1 VVFVIVALVARELE
15 HLLSSSA
22 MDSCLCCWRKD
33 LWPVRAGI
41 MRISSS
47 SSSSHAAFLSKRNA
61 SISMSSRRTASSSCL
76 MRAGCSRKITLPA
89 STPFFGSDV
98 VGQAA
103 IRHSTASLSSF
114 CVSSAPQANL
124 FSDSSLVS
132 SSSPETTRGPTSRHT
147 SCIGPTTT
155 ISPGKGSRQSSPCQV
170 ATSGKEYEL
179 TMTTEEESGSM
190 SFWTT
195 ERAKVVMMVAVAM
208 ALCNADR
215 VIMSVAIVPL
225 SVQHNWSTSFSGI
238 VQVP

>member
-1 VVFVIVALVARELE
+1 
-15 HLLSSSA
+15 
-22 MDSCLCCWRKD
+22 
-33 LWPVRAGI
+33 
-41 MRISSS
+41 MRS
-47 SSSSHAAFLSKRNA
+47 
-61 SISMSSRRTASSSCL
+61 
-76 MRAGCSRKITLPA
+76 GCSRKITLPA

-103 IRHSTASLSSF
+103 ILHSTASLSSF

-132 SSSPETTRGPTSRHT
+132 SSSPETTRGPTRRYA

-155 ISPGKGSRQSSPCQV
+155 TTRSPGKGSRQSSPCQV

-195 ERAKVVMMVAVAM
+195 ERAKVVMMVAIAM